1 MAASHYFLLAALP
14 HLGELGEAP
23 PVTPARLLEWV
34 RDADGP
40 TGVIETILLSDD
52 LIQRDAQQAGEIDQ
66 AEAAVLTDD
75 QLSGEAPLPAYLEP
89 TGEQAHGRVV
99 ADAVWAAY
107 FRHATDVA
115 PGGTLLAAWVAW
127 EVALRNALAGAR
139 AKALDLEVEPY
150 LVAPELGDAG
160 AEFTALL
167 NELGAAGDPLA
178 ALGAVDR
185 ARWTWL
191 GDREAWFTFGDDEL
205 AVYAMR
211 LMLMQR
217 AQRLAQAQAEQQTEH
232 PAGQP
237 ASGRPAAA
245 SL

>member
-1 MAASHYFLLAALP
+1 MAASHYFLLSALP

-23 PVTPARLLEWV
+23 PVTPARLIEWV
-34 RDADGP
+34 RDAGGP
-40 TGVIETILLSDD
+40 ADIIETILLSDD
-52 LIQRDAQQAGEIDQ
+52 LIQRDALQAGEIEQ

-75 QLSGEAPLPAYLEP
+75 QLSGAAPLPAYLEP

-139 AKALDLEVEPY
+139 AKALDLEVEAY
-150 LVAPELGDAG
+150 LVVPELGDAD
-160 AEFTALL
+160 AKFTGLL
-167 NELGAAGDPLA
+167 NELAVAGDPLA
-178 ALGAVDR
+178 ALEAVDR
-185 ARWTWL
+185 ARWAWL
-191 GDREAWFTFGDDEL
+191 GEHEAWFTFGDDEL

-211 LMLMQR
+211 LMLMRR
-217 AQRLAQAQAEQQTEH
+217 AQRLARAPAEKQQE
-232 PAGQP
+232 QP
-237 ASGRPAAA
+237 AD
-245 SL
+245 